1 MDFKAKLI
9 EIEHG
14 YNAVVINEETAN
26 LLGFDVSDRV
36 LVKAYDRSAV
46 AIVNHAKEFVKNHE
60 VGVFKD
66 LAQTLL
72 IEEGM
77 SVSVEPTPMPASLEY
92 IRKKL
97 DGGVLIEQEIRTI
110 INDVMS
116 QKLSNA
122 ELASFVSAVY
132 TKGFST
138 DETTSLTQAIIDS
151 GEVIVPP
158 FQPVAS
164 EHSIGGVA
172 GGRSSMLLVPI
183 IASLG
188 ICVPKTASRAI
199 SSASATA
206 DVMEVLA
213 PVSLTSKQIIEV
225 LRRAGACI
233 VWGGAVNMSAAD
245 DRLIQIRR
253 PLRLDPQP
261 LLIASILAKKKA
273 EGAQFVVF
281 DIPVGRGVK
290 IPDAEKGR
298 ELARTFEVFATK
310 LGISAVST
318 ISDGSEPL
326 MHLLGPAFEARGV
339 LEVLQSRGKN
349 GENSLLEKACIACG
363 ALLHAIRGI
372 TREEGYAIARQ
383 QVENGKAYEK
393 FQEIIEAQGGNPNI
407 RPEEIAV
414 GSHRETIFSG
424 GQGRVSHV
432 DNQAVSRVL
441 RALGAPKDK
450 HAGLAIKVRK
460 GQQVMQGEELYE
472 LYASTPDMLA
482 NGKEAA
488 KKVSVIELER
498 IVLEVV

>member
-9 EIEHG
+9 EIEPG
-14 YNAVVINEETAN
+14 YNVVVVNEETAMA
-26 LLGFDVSDRV
+26 LGFDVSDRV
-36 LVKAYDRSAV
+36 LVRADGRSAV
-46 AIVNHAKEFVKNHE
+46 AIVDHTKTFVKNHE
-60 VGVFKD
+60 LGVFQD
-66 LAQTLL
+66 LAKALSIGEAMT
-72 IEEGM
+72 
-77 SVSVEPTPMPASLEY
+77 VSVEPAPQPASLDY

-97 DGGVLIEQEIRTI
+97 DGGVLSEEEVRTI
-110 INDVMS
+110 IADVMS
-116 QKLSNA
+116 QKLSSA

-138 DETTSLTQAIIDS
+138 DETTALTQAIIDS
-151 GEVIVPP
+151 GEVIIPP

-213 PVSLTSKQIIEV
+213 PVSFNSKQILEI

-233 VWGGAVNMSAAD
+233 VWGGAVNIASAD
-245 DRLIQIRR
+245 DKFIRIRR

-261 LLIASILAKKKA
+261 LLVASILAKKKA

-310 LGISAVST
+310 LGIRAVST

-326 MHLLGPAFEARGV
+326 MHSLGPALEARGV
-339 LEVLQSRGKN
+339 LELLASRGKK
-349 GENSLLEKACIACG
+349 GEQTLLEKACIASG

-372 TREEGYAIARQ
+372 TREEGYRLARQ
-383 QVENGKAYEK
+383 QVENGQAYEK
-393 FQEIIEAQGGNPNI
+393 MRQIIEAQGGDPDLK
-407 RPEEIAV
+407 PEQIEL
-414 GSHRETIFSG
+414 GSHRESVFCE
-424 GQGRVSHV
+424 GQGRIAHI

-450 HAGLAIKVRK
+450 RAGLAIKVSK
-460 GQQVMQGEELYE
+460 GQQAGQGGELFE
-472 LYASTPDMLA
+472 LYASTPELLA
-482 NGKEAA
+482 NGLEAV
-488 KKVSVIELER
+488 KKVSLIELER
-498 IVLEVV
+498 IILEVV

>member
-9 EIEHG
+9 EIEPG
-14 YNAVVINEETAN
+14 YNVVVINEETASS
-26 LLGFDVSDRV
+26 LGFDVSDRV
-36 LVKAYDRSAV
+36 LVKVDGRSAV
-46 AIVNHAKEFVKNHE
+46 AIVDHTRHFVKNHE
-60 VGVFKD
+60 LGVFQD
-66 LAQTLL
+66 LAKTLF

-77 SVSVEPTPMPASLEY
+77 TISVEPTPLPASLEY

-97 DGGVLIEQEIRTI
+97 DGGVLSEQEIRTI
-110 INDVMS
+110 IGDVMS
-116 QKLSNA
+116 QKLSAA

-151 GEVIVPP
+151 GETITPP

-213 PVSLTSKQIIEV
+213 PVSLNSTQIMDV

-233 VWGGAVNMSAAD
+233 VWGGAVNMAAAD
-245 DRLIQIRR
+245 DKLIQIRR

-290 IPDAEKGR
+290 IADAEKGR
-298 ELARTFEVFATK
+298 ELARTFEVFAEK
-310 LGISAVST
+310 LGIRAVST

-326 MHLLGPAFEARGV
+326 MYSLGPAFEARGV
-339 LEVLQSRGKN
+339 IETLQSRGKK
-349 GENSLLEKACIACG
+349 GEISLLEKACIGSA
-363 ALLHAIRGI
+363 ALLAIIRGI
-372 TREEGYAIARQ
+372 TREEGYNIAKQ

-393 FQEIIEAQGGNPNI
+393 FQQIIEAQGGNPHVK
-407 RPEEIAV
+407 PEEIAV
-414 GSHRETIFSG
+414 GSHREAVFCN
-424 GQGRVSHV
+424 GQGRISHI

-450 HAGLAIKVRK
+450 KAGLVIKVRK
-460 GQQVMQGEELYE
+460 GQQVMQGEELFE
-472 LYASTPDMLA
+472 LYATTPELLA
-482 NGKEAA
+482 NGIDAS
-488 KKVSVIELER
+488 KKVSVIELEK